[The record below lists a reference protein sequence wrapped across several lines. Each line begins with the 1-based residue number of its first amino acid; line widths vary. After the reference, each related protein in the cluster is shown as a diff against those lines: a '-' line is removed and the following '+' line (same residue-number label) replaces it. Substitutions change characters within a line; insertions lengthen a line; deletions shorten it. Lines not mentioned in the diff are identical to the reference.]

1 MTAPLTRRKALG
13 LGALAAAGVAARPAQ
28 ALVGEPEGAE
38 TRPPASPSAPAG
50 PIRLHSNENPLG
62 PSPAARRAMQE
73 AFDRSCRYP
82 YIAYPELEEAIAERE
97 GVTPDHVVLGA
108 GSHEVLRMT
117 AMAYGLEDGEIV
129 TGHPTYEGLEN
140 YAATIGAAVAR
151 VPLGD
156 DLQLDLEAIEGRVT
170 PATGLVYLC
179 NPNNPTGSL
188 LPSGAVRSFCQAVAA
203 RATVLVDEAYH
214 ELVEAPG
221 YASMVPLVKA
231 GENVIVSR
239 TFSKVHGLAGLRV
252 GYGLAPPPIARRLR
266 EFRTG
271 ASVNV
276 LGVAAALASHRDEAF
291 LRASRRANAAARD
304 YTVRVLEQAGHRCLT
319 SHTNFVFFHLGSDPG
334 SDAGT
339 FRRRMRERGVLV
351 GRPFPPLTDWCR
363 LSLGTLDEMK
373 RFAAVFEALATES
386 PRSGYQTARNAS

>member
-1 MTAPLTRRKALG
+1 MTTPLTRRKALG
-13 LGALAAAGVAARPAQ
+13 LGALAAAGFAVRSAGSPTSEPGTADRTPA
-28 ALVGEPEGAE
+28 
-38 TRPPASPSAPAG
+38 SAPAG

-62 PSPAARRAMQE
+62 PSPAARRAMQA
-73 AFDRSCRYP
+73 AFDQGCRYP
-82 YIAYPELEEAIAERE
+82 YAAYTELEEAIAERE
-97 GVTPDHVVLGA
+97 GLTPEHVVLGA

-129 TGHPTYEGLEN
+129 TGYPTYEGLES

-151 VPLGD
+151 VPLD
-156 DLQLDLEAIEGRVT
+156 DELQLDLEAIEGRVT

-188 LPSGAVRSFCQAVAA
+188 LPSGAVRSFCQAVAP

-221 YASMVPLVKA
+221 YSSMVPLVAA

-252 GYGLAPPPIARRLR
+252 GYGLAPPAIARRLQD
-266 EFRTG
+266 FRTG
-271 ASVNV
+271 AGVNV
-276 LGVAAALASHRDEAF
+276 LGVAAALASHRDEDF
-291 LRASRRANAAARD
+291 VRQSRHANAAARE
-304 YTVRVLEQAGHRCLT
+304 YTVGVLTRAGHRCLP
-319 SHTNFVFFHLGSDPG
+319 SHTNFVFFRLGSDSG
-334 SDAGT
+334 RDAGT
-339 FRRRMRERGVLV
+339 FRQRMSERGILV

-363 LSLGTLDEMK
+363 LSLGTLEEMK
-373 RFAAVFEALATES
+373 RFATVFEALVV
-386 PRSGYQTARNAS
+386 

>member
-1 MTAPLTRRKALG
+1 MIYPMSRRRALG
-13 LGALAAAGVAARPAQ
+13 LGALAAAGVAARPAYSLAGESRSAE
-28 ALVGEPEGAE
+28 AL
-38 TRPPASPSAPAG
+38 PSAAPSAAPG

-62 PSPAARRAMQE
+62 PSPAARRAMQA
-73 AFDRSCRYP
+73 AFDQGCRYP
-82 YIAYPELEEAIAERE
+82 NIAYPELEEAIAEQE
-97 GVTPDHVVLGA
+97 GLTPEHVVLGA

-117 AMAYGLEDGEIV
+117 AMAYGLEGGEIV

-140 YAATIGAAVAR
+140 YAATIGASVAR
-151 VPLGD
+151 VPLDD
-156 DLQLDLEAIEGRVT
+156 DLQLDLEAIERRVT
-170 PATGLVYLC
+170 AATGLVYLC

-188 LPSGAVRSFCQAVAA
+188 LASRRVRAFCQAVAP

-221 YASMVPLVKA
+221 YASMVPLVAA

-252 GYGLAPPPIARRLR
+252 GYGLAPPEIARRLR

-271 ASVNV
+271 SGVNV
-276 LGVAAALASHRDEAF
+276 LGVAAALASYRDEAF

-304 YTVRVLEQAGHRCLT
+304 YTVGVLEQAGYRCLP
-319 SHTNFVFFHLGSDPG
+319 SHTNFVFFHLGSDV
-334 SDAGT
+334 GT
-339 FRRRMRERGVLV
+339 FRRRMSERDVLV
-351 GRPFPPLTDWCR
+351 GRPFPPMTDWCR

-373 RFAAVFEALATES
+373 AFAAALEALA
-386 PRSGYQTARNAS
+386 